1 MVEKVLIIGGVA
13 TGPKA
18 AARLRRLDNDVEI
31 TIIEKGDLLSYAGC
45 GMPFYIA
52 DVVEEYDALLKTAT
66 GQVRDADYFR
76 ETKDI
81 EILDKT
87 EALSID
93 RERKK
98 VKVLDLRNQEEK
110 ELPYDKLVLATGA
123 SPFVPKMEGM
133 ELEGVHRLYTPH
145 HARAIKQ
152 ALEAGASKVAIVGGG
167 LIGMETCGA
176 FIERGIQ
183 VTILEMMPN
192 LVPNLMDP
200 EMSLLL
206 EKYLRENGANII
218 TGSPVSR
225 ILDDGEGKVA
235 GVETADGRKVESDM
249 VIVAIGVRP
258 NTKLAVE
265 SGLEAGPTRAIAVN
279 EFLQTTDPDIY
290 AGGDCVECK
299 HLVTGEKVYAPMG
312 STANKHGR
320 IIANNIKGMKDEFPG
335 VLSTAV
341 FKILDYNCGS
351 TGLTEKQ
358 ARENGFDVVTCLCPK
373 HDYSHYIPGSK
384 TFVIKLVADKS
395 GKLLGCQ
402 VVGEGEGVKR
412 IDVAAT
418 VLNYGGSVKELADL
432 DLAYAPPYSTAIDA
446 IAHAANVIRNKI
458 DELAHG
464 VDPVSLKE
472 KLESGEDFMF
482 IDCRGRPAYEANTI
496 KTEQTVNIPLT
507 QLKEEYERLPE
518 DKEIVFF
525 CNTSITAYI
534 AERVMRN
541 MGFEN
546 VKFCD
551 GSLQAWPFSTD
562 LLKKD

>member
-18 AARLRRLDNDVEI
+18 AARLRRLDNEMEI

-45 GMPFYIA
+45 GMPFYIG
-52 DVVEEYDALLKTAT
+52 DIVKEYDALLKTAT
-66 GQVRDADYFR
+66 GEIRDAKYFK

-81 EILDKT
+81 EILDLT
-87 EALSID
+87 EALNID
-93 RERKK
+93 RESKTVR
-98 VKVLDLRNQEEK
+98 VLDLKTQK
-110 ELPYDKLVLATGA
+110 ERDLPYDKLVLATGA
-123 SPFVPKMEGM
+123 SPFVPKMEGI

-152 ALEAGASKVAIVGGG
+152 ALDAGASKIAIVGGG
-167 LIGMETCGA
+167 LIGMETCSA

-200 EMSLLL
+200 EMALLL
-206 EKYLRENGANII
+206 ENYLRENGAKII
-218 TGSPVSR
+218 TGSPVNR

-235 GVETADGRKVESDM
+235 GVETADGRRVDADM

-258 NTKLAVE
+258 NTKLGVE
-265 SGLEAGPTRAIAVN
+265 SGLETGPTRAISVN
-279 EFLQTTDPDIY
+279 EFLQTNDPDIY
-290 AGGDCVECK
+290 AGGDCIECK

-320 IIANNIKGMKDEFPG
+320 IIANNIKGMKEKFPG

-341 FKILDYNCGS
+341 FKILDFNCGS

-358 ARENGFDVVTCLCPK
+358 AREHSYDVVTSLCPK
-373 HDYSHYIPGSK
+373 HDYSHYIPGSE

-402 VVGEGEGVKR
+402 VVGKGEGIKR

-418 VLNYGGSVKELADL
+418 VLNYGGTVKDLADL

-446 IAHAANVIRNKI
+446 IAHAANVVRNKN
-458 DELAHG
+458 DKLAHG
-464 VDPVSLKE
+464 IDPLTLKE
-472 KLESGEDFMF
+472 KLESDEDFMF

-496 KTEQTVNIPLT
+496 KTEHTVNIPLG
-507 QLKEEYERLPE
+507 QLKEDYEKLPK
-518 DKEIVFF
+518 DKEIIFF

-546 VKFCD
+546 VKFSD
-551 GSLQAWPFSTD
+551 GSLQAWPFPKD